1 MTAKVTPSRAPGSDE
16 PTRTPAPHPDLKV
29 EWIEKKGYVISL
41 CQFCTKISP
50 TSDTHPLPC
59 PWLMYT
65 TIESVVV
72 ACAHF
77 KMLDCMLNTS
87 ASSDVLDEYT
97 GIRPEVMRF
106 AAAMELVLRKNDYK
120 GGWREMGSYK
130 LLERAYEE
138 LEECRREMRESK
150 SGCMRR
156 ASREMV
162 DAAAFCMMFF
172 DNLYSMPINDEYLE
186 NKLKELRQEPEKKLS
201 DTLPDECEDCIYWQR
216 AFGEKC
222 SRHPEKPCLLNR
234 NPLPQP
240 EKQP

>member
-1 MTAKVTPSRAPGSDE
+1 M
-16 PTRTPAPHPDLKV
+16 TPAPHPLRCETCDNK
-29 EWIEKKGYVISL
+29 
-41 CQFCTKISP
+41 
-50 TSDTHPLPC
+50 DC
-59 PWLMYT
+59 PFGFEAMYLVRL
-65 TIESVVV
+65 IPNIMRQVG
-72 ACAHF
+72 CASH
-77 KMLDCMLNTS
+77 S
-87 ASSDVLDEYT
+87 ASSDVLEEYT

-186 NKLKELRQEPEKKLS
+186 NKLKELRQQTKEQMRTKER
-201 DTLPDECEDCIYWQR
+201 EQR
-216 AFGEKC
+216 
-222 SRHPEKPCLLNR
+222 
-234 NPLPQP
+234 
-240 EKQP
+240 